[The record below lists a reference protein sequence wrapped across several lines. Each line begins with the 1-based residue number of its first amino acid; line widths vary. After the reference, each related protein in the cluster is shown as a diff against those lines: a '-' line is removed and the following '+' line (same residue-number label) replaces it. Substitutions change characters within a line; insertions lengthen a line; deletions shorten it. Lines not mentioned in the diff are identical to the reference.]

1 MNDPYPHDIEIEI
14 DRAGLCRYLRLQAIL
29 VLSGLL
35 SLPGFMCGGLIATAG
50 NNRVNINNLAD
61 HFGRFFIGTGLGVL
75 AGVLLAFIVYLI
87 RHHFSSKKIAAALHV
102 SVEGQFLR
110 VTEGFLHRRDRKLH
124 FRAIVDYTCY
134 QGPLMRYCGITGI
147 AMTTTAG
154 GQGALLNVLA
164 VQDATK
170 IRDLLSEIDRL
181 REDEKPG

>member
-14 DRAGLCRYLRLQAIL
+14 DRAALCRYLRLLPIL
-29 VLSGLL
+29 LLTGCLGSFGSTCGLL
-35 SLPGFMCGGLIATAG
+35 FTTGKD
-50 NNRVNINNLAD
+50 NRANLNSVAEYVQWV
-61 HFGRFFIGTGLGVL
+61 FIGAGLGAL
-75 AGVLLAFIVYLI
+75 AGLLLAFLIYLIVY
-87 RHHFSSKKIAAALHV
+87 HFSSKKIAAALHV

-154 GQGALLNVLA
+154 GQDALLNVLA

-181 REDEKPG
+181 REDEKPA